1 MKSTEWRQ
9 LAASHQYSVADQFSF
24 TAKRFMGKKWPASK
38 KRLRC
43 DDLEG
48 SSGTLSE
55 TLAQSI
61 NDWSLDSSLIAD
73 LKVTRGT

>member
-1 MKSTEWRQ
+1 VRD
-9 LAASHQYSVADQFSF
+9 LAVLFLHLLAGRRSMQFHRKAF
-24 TAKRFMGKKWPASK
+24 PEEKWPASR
-38 KRLRC
+38 KRLKC

-48 SSGTLSE
+48 SSGTLFE